1 MKAIKKR
8 YNEAAP
14 APIHRPVES
23 DATFPEERRKVVRDR
38 INSLRETIKALQK
51 LAAHPRHACRMRRR

>member
-23 DATFPEERRKVVRDR
+23 DATSPEEHRKVVLDR
-38 INSLRETIKALQK
+38 INSLREALQK